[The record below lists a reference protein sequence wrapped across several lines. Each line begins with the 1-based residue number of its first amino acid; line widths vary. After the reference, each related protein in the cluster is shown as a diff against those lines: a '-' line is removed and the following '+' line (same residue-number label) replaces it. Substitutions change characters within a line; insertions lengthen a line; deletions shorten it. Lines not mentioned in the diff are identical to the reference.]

1 MKKNYKWI
9 VAIVLGVMLISTV
22 YYFSFIKNAQTQYV
36 NGRIVQVDDIETEEE
51 VVAFSWHNEKLG
63 FNDMHR

>member
-22 YYFSFIKNAQTQYV
+22 YYFSFIKNAQAQYV
-36 NGRIVQVDDIETEEE
+36 NGRIVQVDDIEPEED
-51 VVAFSWHNEKLG
+51 VVAFSWYNEKLS
-63 FNDMHR
+63 FTDMHK